1 MPKKKLKKEEKE
13 EHIEK
18 RMQEV
23 LFSFKHLQTSI
34 SYKNTKDGRFFVDFL
49 ERLKK
54 LSELGWEEIRKSQRH
69 GFGTEKI
76 PIRAIRPQCPSFV
89 TPDVKELV
97 VFRATGENKVF
108 IGIQQENIFHII
120 FIEANFGD
128 VYAH

>member
-34 SYKNTKDGRFFVDFL
+34 SYKNTKDSRFFVDFL

-69 GFGTEKI
+69 GFGMEKI

-108 IGIQQENIFHII
+108 VGIQQENIFHII